1 MTMSRRL
8 LTALALTTGLALF
21 GQAASAESP
30 YRIAVLAKNGPVKAL
45 TQWKATAEYLNE
57 KLPGRSFEVVPLD
70 FAEILPAVQQG
81 KINFFLTNSSMF
93 VAAEREHGARAV
105 ATMVNAR
112 QGKPLNA
119 FGGVI
124 FTRAGNQAINGLAD
138 LKGKTFMAVDK
149 TSFGGWQMA
158 FKELLDAGLDPGS
171 AFAKLEFGGKHENVV
186 LAVING
192 TVDAG
197 TVRTDTIE
205 RMAADGLIDL
215 ADVKVINAKSH
226 KGFPFL
232 CSTALYPEWPL
243 ARTAA
248 TPEDLARAVEQALLA
263 MPAESRAAKDASVVG
278 WSQPLDYTPVG
289 QLRSALPAGLASN

>member
-1 MTMSRRL
+1 MSRRM
-8 LTALALTTGLALF
+8 LTTVVLAAGLGLF
-21 GQAASAESP
+21 AQTASAEPP

-45 TQWKATAEYLNE
+45 SQWKATAEYLNE
-57 KLPGRSFEVVPLD
+57 RLPGRTFEVVPLD
-70 FAEILPAVQQG
+70 FSEILPAVQQG
-81 KINFFLTNSSMF
+81 KVNFFLTNSSMF
-93 VAAEREHGARAV
+93 VTAERDHGARAV

-112 QGKPLNA
+112 QGKPLNS

-138 LKGKTFMAVDK
+138 LKGKTLMAVDK

-158 FKELLDAGLDPGS
+158 YKEMLDAGVDPNTALG
-171 AFAKLEFGGKHENVV
+171 KLEFGGKHENVV
-186 LAVING
+186 LAVLNG

-205 RMAADGLIDL
+205 RMAAEGLIDL
-215 ADVKVINAKSH
+215 ADVKVVNAKSH
-226 KGFPFL
+226 EGFPFL
-232 CSTALYPEWPL
+232 CSTPLYPEWPL
-243 ARTAA
+243 ARTSG
-248 TPEDLARAVEQALLA
+248 TSEDLARAVEQALLA

-278 WSQPLDYTPVG
+278 WSRPLDYAPVE